1 MEEKLK
7 QRSTSCIKVVFFGP
21 ESTGKTTLA
30 KALATVFK
38 TKWVPEFAREYLEKK
53 RLQKGKVCAEEDIYP
68 IAEGQMKL
76 ENEAVQQ
83 ANTFLFCDTN
93 LLSTEVY
100 SKSYFDGWCDSR
112 VLEANKLNQYDI
124 YFLTGIDVPFEQD
137 LLRDRPHQRQEMFAA
152 FKTALNEHNITY
164 TFLQGSHDARM
175 SQVMEYLKQY
185 V

>member
-7 QRSTSCIKVVFFGP
+7 QSLTSCIRVVFFGP

-30 KALATVFK
+30 KALATVYK
-38 TKWVPEFAREYLEKK
+38 TKWVPEFAREYLEEKL
-53 RLQKGKVCAEEDIYP
+53 LQKGKVCAAEDIYP

-76 ENEAVQQ
+76 ENEAAEQ

-100 SKSYFDGWCDSR
+100 SKAYFDGWCDSR
-112 VLEANKLNQYDI
+112 VLQANKFNHYDI
-124 YFLTGIDVPFEQD
+124 YFLTDIDVPFEQD
-137 LLRDRPHQRQEMFAA
+137 LLRDRPHKRQEMFDA
-152 FKTALNEHNITY
+152 FKSELNEHNINY

>member
-38 TKWVPEFAREYLEKK
+38 TKWVPEFAREYLEEK
-53 RLQKGKVCAEEDIYP
+53 RLQRGKVCAVEDIYP

-100 SKSYFDGWCDSR
+100 SKAYFDGWCDSR

-137 LLRDRPHQRQEMFAA
+137 LLRDRPHQRQGMFDA

-175 SQVMEYLKQY
+175 SQAMEYLKQY

>member
-38 TKWVPEFAREYLEKK
+38 TKWVPEFAREYLEEK
-53 RLQKGKVCAEEDIYP
+53 RLQRGKVCAVEDIYP

-83 ANTFLFCDTN
+83 ANTFLFCIQT
-93 LLSTEVY
+93 
-100 SKSYFDGWCDSR
+100 F
-112 VLEANKLNQYDI
+112 
-124 YFLTGIDVPFEQD
+124 
-137 LLRDRPHQRQEMFAA
+137 
-152 FKTALNEHNITY
+152 
-164 TFLQGSHDARM
+164 FLQKYTQKLILMVGVIH
-175 SQVMEYLKQY
+175 VF
-185 V
+185 